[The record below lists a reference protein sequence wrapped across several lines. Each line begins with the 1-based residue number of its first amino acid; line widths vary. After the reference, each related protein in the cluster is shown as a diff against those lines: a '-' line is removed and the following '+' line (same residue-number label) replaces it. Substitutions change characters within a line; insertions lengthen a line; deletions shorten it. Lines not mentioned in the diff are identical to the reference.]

1 MASFNKVTAVSSSV
15 KTLKVK
21 DFLKGEDYD
30 GAAIEYFGKVL
41 DGFKANDESAE
52 RLQKALKAVCDGHK
66 KTGKDGNNYVDAY
79 FGRKSRQVLGA
90 IYGDGNFGGVLYQIA
105 AAFEPAKQNAWL
117 VTEWAKA
124 VPAGTVV
131 KAKKAK

>member
-30 GAAIEYFGKVL
+30 GAAIAYFEKTL
-41 DGFKANDESAE
+41 DGFKCDDASAE
-52 RLQKALKAVCDGHK
+52 KLQVALKAVCDGHK
-66 KTGKDGNNYVDAY
+66 KVGKDGNNYVDAY
-79 FGRKSRQVLGA
+79 FGRKSKQVLGA

-105 AAFEPAKQNAWL
+105 TAFEPAKQHAWL

-124 VPAGTVV
+124 VPAGTVL
-131 KAKKAK
+131 KAKRTK